1 MAKKRNRRTRKK
13 YKKRGGFTDKQLK
26 ACNDRLESQGVKR
39 RVQRLRMCNENVDAS
54 LDTQEP
60 VQQEP
65 VQQEPVQQEPVQPS
79 FKDRASALES
89 QLDLAN
95 RTKGRKA
102 LRTTIGSCRAAVD
115 DGNKYYYNEAGER
128 TDSPP
133 GTEEFDKVCNPT
145 DGIEKTGNKSGN
157 CLGARYKGGKE
168 YWYHPTKQFSTR
180 DPNHP
185 LCHESEPIDVKS
197 KTLDAFPYIEAVIIP
212 KQLEDK
218 KKEAKDELPA
228 CDTFNG
234 RTCDL
239 NRCVLE
245 PKKAAR
251 KRTKKNP
258 KQLKKNDRLCLP
270 KPVGGKRTK
279 RKKSRKKKKKSRK
292 RRR

>member
-13 YKKRGGFTDKQLK
+13 YKKRGGFTNDELRECNNRLK
-26 ACNDRLESQGVKR
+26 SQGVKS
-39 RVQRLRMCNENVDAS
+39 RVQRLRMCNDSNATAD

-60 VQQEP
+60 VQEEP
-65 VQQEPVQQEPVQPS
+65 LQQEPVQPS
-79 FKDRASALES
+79 FEDRASALES

-102 LRTTIGSCRAAVD
+102 LRTTVGSCRTAVD
-115 DGNKYYYNEAGER
+115 NGNKYYYNEAGET

-157 CLGARYKGGKE
+157 CLGARYKGGPE
-168 YWYHPTKQFSTR
+168 YWYHEKKQFSTR

-258 KQLKKNDRLCLP
+258 KQLKKKDRLCLD
-270 KPVGGKRTK
+270 KKIGGKRTK
-279 RKKSRKKKKKSRK
+279 RKKSRKKRRKSRK